1 MKLQAVAWMKVATEV
16 DMEVVMEV
24 VTQTDIIEVVTVEV
38 MKGEAELC
46 MLKKVLLRPDVS
58 PNTVIRAAMKQE
70 PTPDTEA
77 ATEVATVEATV
88 AATVVATEVAMEVVM
103 AVVTKHSDV
112 FQATSEMKPTE

>member
-1 MKLQAVAWMKVATEV
+1 MKVATEV

-77 ATEVATVEATV
+77 ATEVATVEAMVEATVEATV

-103 AVVTKHSDV
+103 AVVTKRSDV

>member
-1 MKLQAVAWMKVATEV
+1 MKVATEV

-24 VTQTDIIEVVTVEV
+24 VTETDIIEVVTAEV
-38 MKGEAELC
+38 MKGVAELC

-88 AATVVATEVAMEVVM
+88 AATVMATEVGMEVVM